1 MEERNYIVYKHTS
14 PSNKVYIGIT
24 KQTLKARWK
33 NGKGYK
39 NNEHFTYAIK
49 KYGEE
54 NFKHEILFDNLTLEE
69 AKIKEIETIALYDS
83 TNRNKGYNKTIGG
96 DPCNKGLTE
105 KQKKQK
111 RKEYDKEYNKRNIEK
126 IREYSRKYEKTHREE
141 RRASANRRNKTEK
154 RRKHRTEYMRKY
166 RELNRDKIRKINQKS
181 WRKKH
186 PNPYKGKGVLVYDK
200 NNNFICEFNS
210 IKETAKELNYSVNSV
225 SCFLRNK
232 KNCIKYNFKYKENK
246 NE

>member
-83 TNRNKGYNKTIGG
+83 TNKNKGYNKTIGG

-111 RKEYDKEYNKRNIEK
+111 RKEYNKEYDKRNIEK
-126 IREYSRKYEKTHREE
+126 RREYSRKYEKTHREE

-186 PNPYKGKGVLVYDK
+186 PKPYKGKK
-200 NNNFICEFNS
+200 
-210 IKETAKELNYSVNSV
+210 
-225 SCFLRNK
+225 
-232 KNCIKYNFKYKENK
+232 CIGI
-246 NE
+246 